1 MKQTIQQTVHL
12 LLASAMICL
21 AGCGGSGDGGGASA
35 GGTAGDTAG
44 SGAGSGTGTT
54 TPPTTPPPAT
64 TPPTTTPPTTSPPTA
79 PPTGAP
85 TITTQP
91 GAQTVSVGQHA
102 FFSVVATQA
111 TSYQWFLN
119 GAMISGATGAT
130 YSAPAAAAT
139 DAGDK
144 FGVTVTNS
152 LGSVPSAD
160 AVLSINPNADGSP
173 PAAFWGNPTALPAAT
188 QSMMFSFVNQTNGQ
202 YPDSQVFWSVQG
214 KTADGTQVN
223 EVHSIAE
230 QATYDMPP
238 LNSARMYFALAANAA
253 AVQTSG
259 NTSYYDFIE
268 FNIGRASAS
277 VPYNFNGDTTRVDAF
292 GLKTAIKLHCA
303 DGTDVARGED
313 YGTFLEDRA
322 VTFQKFLAEAPTEF
336 NASGT
341 QAAPYRII
349 EPGAAGFGSG
359 GTNANYFQSYIDT
372 VWANNNIDVT
382 QVPKPTPFL
391 NFTSNQ
397 LPDLSAAMERHVA
410 DAAGTFTSDGHLVN
424 PQFWANTPSSAFYP
438 AAPANFYAKFWHTH
452 GIGGFAYGFPYDDV
466 GGHSSDIGCNSPTY
480 LVVAIGW

>member
-1 MKQTIQQTVHL
+1 MKQTIQHTVTC

-21 AGCGGSGDGGGASA
+21 AGCGGSSDGGG
-35 GGTAGDTAG
+35 GTTSGTSAG
-44 SGAGSGTGTT
+44 SGSTTPPTASPPTT

-64 TPPTTTPPTTSPPTA
+64 

-91 GAQTVSVGQHA
+91 AAQTVSVGQHA

-111 TSYQWFLN
+111 TSYQWFMN
-119 GAMISGATGAT
+119 GAMISGATSST

-139 DAGDK
+139 DAGEK
-144 FGVTVTNS
+144 FSVTVTNS
-152 LGSVPSAD
+152 LGSAQSSD
-160 AVLSINPNADGSP
+160 AALAMNPNADGSP
-173 PAAFWGNPTALPAAT
+173 PDAFWGNPTALAAAT
-188 QSMMFSFVNQTNGQ
+188 QSMMFSFVNQTNGK

-238 LNSARMYFALAANAA
+238 LSSARMYFALAANAA

-268 FNIGRASAS
+268 FNIGRSSAS
-277 VPYNFNGDTTRVDAF
+277 QPYNFNGDTTRVDAF
-292 GLKTAIKLHCA
+292 GLKTAIKLHCG
-303 DGTDVARGED
+303 DGTDIARGED

-322 VTFQKFLAEAPTEF
+322 VTFQKYLSEVPAEF
-336 NASGT
+336 NASGA
-341 QAAPYRII
+341 QVAPYRIV
-349 EPGAAGFGSG
+349 EPGSAGFGAG
-359 GTNANYFQSYIDT
+359 GANANYFQSYIDT
-372 VWANNNIDVT
+372 VWANNNIDVSL
-382 QVPKPTPFL
+382 VPKPTPFL
-391 NFTSNQ
+391 SFTTNQ

-410 DAAGTFTSDGHLVN
+410 DAAGTFTTDGHLVN

-438 AAPANFYAKFWHTH
+438 AAAANFYAKFWHTH